1 MGDIGRL
8 CIHTLNSL
16 QSVLQNLME
25 YALQVSLPTVRVL
38 TIADKVQ
45 WNIAG
50 ARNLLMHRALHC
62 RTVMMDI
69 DYIMPES
76 LAVEMLKAKAP
87 SHVIYRLKRNHPG
100 KDPMHP
106 GIMFTSPHTYFGIGG
121 ADEDFAGHYGF
132 TDPHLVLRAQ
142 RARVQVT
149 IFRSSELLVP
159 QPKSIHRPSVER
171 DRKHNTKLFESKKEG
186 KVPWSNT
193 YLRFRWTESVISKQD
208 RSSNPSPE
216 CVAHLFDKTT
226 PNDYE
231 KILAQEGRSYK
242 QSRKFM
248 IKIEEAEEQWKNPAK
263 RHGGRFGAIHHWLEV
278 LLQDKQDADILELG
292 FGAGTNMIV
301 AKNNLTGS
309 GSVWGIELTEGWVEH
324 AQRTFIHE
332 RLHFL
337 QGDITRAAGILSSGG
352 ARDLR
357 FDLIFLADVW
367 EHIPAY
373 RLKSTWETVVTLLKP
388 TGRLYIHIPDEQ
400 TQMQEQR
407 KKKGQYFEQIVR
419 VEDFKKEAECFG
431 MSVLQ
436 IEGEKLGYVSIV
448 AGFVD
453 ASLVK
458 KR

>member
-1 MGDIGRL
+1 MARLQCVTKPNAAFFIGFPYGDEAICWNAHRIYGPKRSAHMFANIKITESSMPEYVDKANHNQGKISHRNGRL

-45 WNIAG
+45 WNIGG

-132 TDPHLVLRAQ
+132 TDPHLVLRAH
-142 RARVQVT
+142 RAGVKVK

-159 QPKSIHRPSVER
+159 QPKSTNRPSVER
-171 DRKHNTKLFESKKEG
+171 DPTHNTKLFESKKEG

-208 RSSNPSPE
+208 
-216 CVAHLFDKTT
+216 
-226 PNDYE
+226 
-231 KILAQEGRSYK
+231 
-242 QSRKFM
+242 
-248 IKIEEAEEQWKNPAK
+248 
-263 RHGGRFGAIHHWLEV
+263 
-278 LLQDKQDADILELG
+278 
-292 FGAGTNMIV
+292 
-301 AKNNLTGS
+301 
-309 GSVWGIELTEGWVEH
+309 
-324 AQRTFIHE
+324 
-332 RLHFL
+332 
-337 QGDITRAAGILSSGG
+337 
-352 ARDLR
+352 
-357 FDLIFLADVW
+357 
-367 EHIPAY
+367 
-373 RLKSTWETVVTLLKP
+373 
-388 TGRLYIHIPDEQ
+388 
-400 TQMQEQR
+400 
-407 KKKGQYFEQIVR
+407 
-419 VEDFKKEAECFG
+419 
-431 MSVLQ
+431 
-436 IEGEKLGYVSIV
+436 
-448 AGFVD
+448 
-453 ASLVK
+453 
-458 KR
+458 